1 MLSGEPTAKGTGL
14 DVSAGKEDPVEFDS
28 SLIRH
33 NDMLGVAQ
41 VGGECHCA
49 PNYQQQ
55 QKLLA
60 PTNSEIP
67 LPSPSFCSLSDLG
80 KSTDEEP
87 LSPQVPCMNGQP
99 SHVASLL
106 RLNTNG
112 DAGDPGI
119 NSPSEASRHGSVG
132 EFGWGGTPVTEQR
145 RSPEATLRWNRNLT
159 QRSRPKV
166 LLMP

>member
-1 MLSGEPTAKGTGL
+1 VLSGEPTAKGTGL

-49 PNYQQQ
+49 HTPKRPIDLIDSHTQRPTEEEKQ
-55 QKLLA
+55 LLA

-80 KSTDEEP
+80 TSTDEEP
-87 LSPQVPCMNGQP
+87 LSPT
-99 SHVASLL
+99 STLYEWTALL
-106 RLNTNG
+106 CCKPAEIEYQWRC
-112 DAGDPGI
+112 
-119 NSPSEASRHGSVG
+119 R
-132 EFGWGGTPVTEQR
+132 
-145 RSPEATLRWNRNLT
+145 
-159 QRSRPKV
+159 
-166 LLMP
+166 